1 VHRVQEQEHQRSEGR
16 GTRELHVREHM
27 PACRGFV
34 RALES
39 WHTGTAREILRAPG
53 GGGTLCSS
61 NGWCIDRSLGNQATQ
76 RL

>member
-53 GGGTLCSS
+53 GGGVL
-61 NGWCIDRSLGNQATQ
+61 
-76 RL
+76 